1 MRRAINTAVRLF
13 AESFDPPGPIVEI
26 GSLYLA
32 GYEGLCNLRGY
43 FPGREYLG
51 CDIREGL
58 GVDRIEDACALSFA
72 DGSAGTVLLCE
83 LLEHLPD
90 PQRAINEAK
99 RILRPDG
106 LLAISVPFALR
117 LHGLPRDYWR
127 FTAGGVSVL
136 LSGFPARTI
145 FSVGPRLKPA
155 FVFGVAAKT
164 DSPAFSAAR
173 ARFEAR
179 VGEQFAQSRV
189 RGYTSIL
196 KERGRD
202 FFGGLL
208 GRAEPGA
215 AFLDDHSPG
224 GQSPGGQGDGKLG

>member
-13 AESFDPPGPIVEI
+13 AESFAPPGPVVEI
-26 GSLYLA
+26 GSLYLP
-32 GYEGLCNLRGY
+32 GYERLCDLRGY
-43 FPGREYLG
+43 FPGRDYLG

-58 GVDRIEDACALSFA
+58 GVDRHEDACDLSFA
-72 DGSAGTVLLCE
+72 DQSIGTILLFE

-90 PQRAINEAK
+90 PQRAIDEAK
-99 RILRPDG
+99 RVLRPDG
-106 LLAISVPFALR
+106 LLAVSVPFALR

-127 FTAGGVSVL
+127 FTASGVSVL
-136 LSGFPARTI
+136 LSRFPARTI
-145 FSVGPRLKPA
+145 CAVGPRLKPA

-164 DSPAFSAAR
+164 DSTEFAAAR
-173 ARFEAR
+173 TRFEAR
-179 VGEQFAQSRV
+179 IGEQFAQSRV

-208 GRAEPGA
+208 GRAELGV
-215 AFLDDHSPG
+215 AFLEDHSG
-224 GQSPGGQGDGKLG
+224 EATREGDGKLG